1 MQQPADNRTITVIPN
16 IFLVAIYSLPIVAIY
31 SLPIVAIYSLPIER
45 FIVISLTYASAP
57 VSLCIPSG
65 VSANHTDM
73 GVTPL
78 LPTFKHIRIKFRNE
92 SS

>member
-1 MQQPADNRTITVIPN
+1 MIPN
-16 IFLVAIYSLPIVAIY
+16 IFLVAIYSLLIVAIYSFPIVAIY

-57 VSLCIPSG
+57 VSLRISSG

-78 LPTFKHIRIKFRNE
+78 LPTF
-92 SS
+92 